1 MGCDVFLLR
10 KEYVSYDKET
20 NTDLIK
26 QQMFWSASS
35 SNLGIAFVENLNA
48 DTGWKSVCPDE
59 FAEFCKQMLANGDC
73 GKYPNGA
80 LKEVIKDLAELDDDT
95 KWGSDW
101 YISVDY

>member
-1 MGCDVFLLR
+1 
-10 KEYVSYDKET
+10 
-20 NTDLIK
+20 
-26 QQMFWSASS
+26 
-35 SNLGIAFVENLNA
+35 
-48 DTGWKSVCPDE
+48 
-59 FAEFCKQMLANGDC
+59 MLANGDC